1 MPLTALRDDSLVDA
15 TNFLDGRWQAVHRQT
30 PSVKLRCRGCAQDLI
45 AKESPLGL
53 RFFAHWRRSPDCP
66 TGSETLTHMEL
77 KTYLAAEIRRCGWEA
92 TVEAYP
98 TDTDQGRWRADVMAS
113 RPGDR
118 RRVAFEVQLSS
129 MTKED
134 GLFRTERYAR
144 DGVEA
149 LWVTNAAPRWLF
161 AIPGVSIDPGLPGLP
176 RKNTAVAG
184 AGKPLDGDISAFDTL
199 AMPLDDVVRKFL
211 SGDLVAQF
219 VEGFVDHPRFYSKRA
234 ESSGVLLLS
243 SDCAERVREFQAR
256 EAVRAEQLQSMLPL
270 VLNQAREV
278 ADDVWLGAKAERAPK
293 PDEYVECNFY
303 TGTLKTS
310 YGVPVFL
317 GTDTGDLRLYAV
329 LCPRVDTISKGLAQ
343 SWRRRGVR
351 VLTAGAVQEDTS
363 RALGYQAETLAAS
376 QVVGAKEQN
385 DLILATQ
392 KELFLEAIEYAW
404 TRCGPRD
411 YVWLERDDPDDDS
424 PVYRC
429 DRATPEYVAEGITQR
444 SWVSDEMISVGQE
457 PNGRRVVAMVR
468 PTRHN
473 TIMRASYSNIRL
485 FGAEPLPRTQVPN
498 YA

>member
-1 MPLTALRDDSLVDA
+1 
-15 TNFLDGRWQAVHRQT
+15 
-30 PSVKLRCRGCAQDLI
+30 
-45 AKESPLGL
+45 
-53 RFFAHWRRSPDCP
+53 
-66 TGSETLTHMEL
+66 MEL
-77 KTYLAAEIRRCGWEA
+77 KVYLAAEIRRCGWEA

-98 TDTDQGRWRADVMAS
+98 ADTDLGGWRADVMAS
-113 RPGDR
+113 RPGDP

-144 DGVEA
+144 DQVEA
-149 LWVTNAAPRWLF
+149 LWVTNTTPRWLF
-161 AIPGVSIDPGLPGLP
+161 AIPGVSIDQGLPGMP
-176 RKNTAVAG
+176 RKDTAIAG
-184 AGKPLDGDISAFDTL
+184 AGKPLEGDISAFGTL
-199 AMPLDDVVRKFL
+199 AMPLEDVVREFL
-211 SGDLVAQF
+211 AGDLVSQF
-219 VEGFVDHPRFYSKRA
+219 VDGFVDHPRFYSKRA

-243 SDCAERVREFQAR
+243 ADCAQRVREFQAR

-278 ADDVWLGAKAERAPK
+278 AGDVWLGARAERAPK
-293 PDEYVECNFY
+293 PDEYVECTFY
-303 TGTLKTS
+303 TGSLKTS

-329 LCPRVDTISKGLAQ
+329 LCPRIDTISKGLAQ

-351 VLTAGAVQEDTS
+351 VLTAGAAQEDTS

-385 DLILATQ
+385 ELILASQ

-404 TRCGPRD
+404 ARCGPDD

-424 PVYRC
+424 LVYRC
-429 DRATPEYVAEGITQR
+429 DRDTPEYVTQGIAERT
-444 SWVSDEMISVGQE
+444 WVSDEVISVGSD
-457 PNGRRVVAMVR
+457 PNYRQVVAMVR

-473 TIMRASYSNIRL
+473 TITRASYSNIRL
-485 FGAEPLPRTQVPN
+485 FGAESLARTQVPN